1 MGDDP
6 MDMSLLSLRS
16 FTEQP
21 DVEFAGAAA
30 PYPTLAPS
38 PDPSLST
45 VSIGY
50 LGVGGGGAGSSEGG
64 EAGEGGAV
72 HPMDKA
78 WDLDKITEEPSK
90 ANKPGR
96 SWFNPFGK
104 SSKHIAEP
112 PTIDVVE
119 VTDLSLEELGC
130 PTPLASASAAGRLQT
145 LSAVGVGGLDA
156 SPTSSGGSRDRGGRG
171 LGTEVCCAPGAV
183 PSSPIASE
191 ANSCVGIA
199 GAPGR
204 RQHPSP
210 VGIGWDLQEPRGKPV
225 PPTEE
230 PVSPRKWFKP
240 MVVKQSSVEVTP
252 VSSFERPE
260 SP

>member
-6 MDMSLLSLRS
+6 MDVSILSLRS
-16 FTEQP
+16 FTDQS
-21 DVEFAGAAA
+21 VAEFSGAAA
-30 PYPTLAPS
+30 PYPALAPS

-50 LGVGGGGAGSSEGG
+50 LGVGRGGAGSSEGG

-72 HPMDKA
+72 QPMDKA

-104 SSKHIAEP
+104 SSKHIAEL

-119 VTDLSLEELGC
+119 VTELSLEELGC

-145 LSAVGVGGLDA
+145 LSTVGVGGLDA
-156 SPTSSGGSRDRGGRG
+156 SPASSGGGRDRGGRG
-171 LGTEVCCAPGAV
+171 RGTELCCAPGAV
-183 PSSPIASE
+183 PSSPTASE

-210 VGIGWDLQEPRGKPV
+210 IGIGWDLQEPLGKPV
-225 PPTEE
+225 PPTED

-240 MVVKQSSVEVTP
+240 MVEVTP
-252 VSSFERPE
+252 VSSFEGRPE